1 MYYGTHFCIKID
13 DFITNNVI
21 NYNIHCRNIPLTY
34 VDTYTKISS
43 YAGFTVT
50 RSV

>member
-21 NYNIHCRNIPLTY
+21 NYNIHVETFHKLTLTHTLKFR
-34 VDTYTKISS
+34 VMQVSL
-43 YAGFTVT
+43 
-50 RSV
+50 